1 MLLSHVSDSERARG
15 GGTGVQLHTHFLVTF
30 FGEDHLF
37 PTKFGLI
44 LRTSFHTHIL
54 EVSAAP
60 ASYCRGIVSQVNHGF
75 LELVD
80 LKSVDLLSL
89 DILSIHFMIGTVDD
103 KTGLGPKFA
112 FDRKKTQLL
121 T

>member
-37 PTKFGLI
+37 PTKFGLT
-44 LRTSFHTHIL
+44 LHTSFHIHIL
-54 EVSAAP
+54 EVSAVP
-60 ASYCRGIVSQVNHGF
+60 ASYFRGIVSQVNHGF
-75 LELVD
+75 LEL
-80 LKSVDLLSL
+80 VDLLSL

-103 KTGLGPKFA
+103 KMRLGPKFA
-112 FDRKKTQLL
+112 FNRKKPQLL